1 LFDPKLCWSIHGDSV
16 AEKVSKNIFLLRN
29 LKNQLSPEY
38 LRNIYFGICES
49 HLVYGLLVWGH
60 TTIRHRLF
68 GLQRK
73 AIRILAGLGYTDD
86 CKVYFTSLNILT
98 LPSLYILVCLIYVKT
113 HLDEYTSHREI
124 HTYGTRK
131 KSNLC
136 LKELRLNKSQTGVLF
151 YGIKFYN
158 KLPEVVRNAS
168 VDNFKI
174 NIKKFLLKKAYY
186 NFEDFLRDTIDTL
199 N

>member
-1 LFDPKLCWSIHGDSV
+1 VQD
-16 AEKVSKNIFLLRN
+16 
-29 LKNQLSPEY
+29 SPEEQNSEVVDQGQVTETDNPIPQESLTPRRPIFKKPICKKSRPTGNDEKSRADEAY
-38 LRNIYFGICES
+38 AILKSSTKRDDFSIYGEHVGNELRK
-49 HLVYGLLVWGH
+49 
-60 TTIRHRLF
+60 
-68 GLQRK
+68 LQPT
-73 AIRILAGLGYTDD
+73 AQ
-86 CKVYFTSLNILT
+86 
-98 LPSLYILVCLIYVKT
+98 IYVK
-113 HLDEYTSHREI
+113 HAINNILFQAA
-124 HTYGTRK
+124 TYGTRK

-186 NFEDFLRDTIDTL
+186 SFEDFLRDTIDTL

>member
-1 LFDPKLCWSIHGDSV
+1 MLKLTWM
-16 AEKVSKNIFLLRN
+16 NTLLIAR
-29 LKNQLSPEY
+29 
-38 LRNIYFGICES
+38 F
-49 HLVYGLLVWGH
+49 
-60 TTIRHRLF
+60 
-68 GLQRK
+68 
-73 AIRILAGLGYTDD
+73 ILM
-86 CKVYFTSLNILT
+86 
-98 LPSLYILVCLIYVKT
+98 
-113 HLDEYTSHREI
+113 E
-124 HTYGTRK
+124 TRK
-131 KSNLC
+131 KTNLC

-168 VDNFKI
+168 LDNFKI